1 MAWFTRPTNPIVQNN
16 NNELIV
22 MPHTVTYYNDVH
34 VVTKLKGKAN
44 PQNKKKACSEMCKFL
59 ISTPETT
66 PLKKQLNFD

>member
-1 MAWFTRPTNPIVQNN
+1 
-16 NNELIV
+16 

-66 PLKKQLNFD
+66 PPQKTIKFR